1 MAGEITSARGK
12 IKTKLDI
19 SDTTFDSTLSDCIEQ
34 AIPRLA
40 PWFQYALPEDT
51 SVTLATDADKFTL
64 PSTTSTLLR
73 LYGRQN
79 STDTWR
85 EIDLWRQHRAIV
97 YINEPI
103 PTTTYLKILASRPFT
118 YLDADFALLATD
130 FPEAMLP
137 LYYFAMSEF
146 AMVLI
151 GNKRKFN
158 IYQQM
163 NGARTLAEMQD
174 LANFYENRAI
184 RACEDGISS
193 EGN

>member
-1 MAGEITSARGK
+1 MAGEITAARGK

-19 SDTTFDSTLSDCIEQ
+19 SDTTFDTTLSDCIEQ
-34 AIPRLA
+34 AVPRLSA
-40 PWFQYALPEDT
+40 WFQYPLPEDT
-51 SVTLATDADKFTL
+51 TVTLATDADKFTL
-64 PSTTSTLLR
+64 PVTSSTLLR
-73 LYGRQN
+73 LYART
-79 STDTWR
+79 SSSDPWR
-85 EIDLWRQHRAIV
+85 EIDLWRQHGSVV

-103 PTTTYLKILASRPFT
+103 NTTTYLKIIASRPYT
-118 YLDADFALLATD
+118 YLDADFALLATN

-163 NGARTLAEMQD
+163 NGSRTLAEMQD
-174 LANFYENRAI
+174 LANFYETRAI
-184 RACEDGISS
+184 RACEDAVSS
-193 EGN
+193 EGL